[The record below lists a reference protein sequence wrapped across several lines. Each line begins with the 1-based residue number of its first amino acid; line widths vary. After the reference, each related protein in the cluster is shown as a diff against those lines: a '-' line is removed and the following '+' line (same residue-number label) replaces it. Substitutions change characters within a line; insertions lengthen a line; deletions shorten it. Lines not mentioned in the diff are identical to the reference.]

1 MKIKISPT
9 FCYLILVLLD
19 TNLTY
24 AQTDTAVTPEERA
37 INKQS
42 DSSSEEAKGTNA
54 PSERVK
60 TAPNTLAIRMAQLKS
75 QYPKEDYLSLQA
87 NNEPFTALWKK
98 DQSGEALGAVLIVPS
113 DGQTANW
120 PNTIDVL
127 RNELPQDGWSTLSID
142 IESRRSTLPSKSRN
156 SASPETKK
164 TEDTTKDD
172 INIARIES
180 AISFLHEQGQY
191 NIVLAGYGYST
202 SRILNYASRKDALGM
217 NRTIKS
223 RQRANL
229 KRPVRA
235 LILISPFSYGGERL
249 STQLNQ
255 FPYKNMPIL
264 DIIFGSHYLDTFDSK
279 ERVSAARSSRFKHY
293 VQSKSVEP
301 TGSGRLFGQ
310 ENRLSRRIRGFLDTY
325 AKGVEI
331 ERR

>member
-98 DQSGEALGAVLIVPS
+98 DQSGEALG
-113 DGQTANW
+113 
-120 PNTIDVL
+120 VL